1 MSVLIKNALR
11 LPVLKSAGKLLGT
24 NTVSNMTKL
33 QPRCMWQVSSNTL
46 AIFHHKC
53 NSFGQCTCSY
63 RKVHSLGGNFLSKA
77 ATEVAGKTAFTQ
89 GEKELAEFLDQEI
102 AAERKLQKIK
112 KIPTEVDG
120 YKVKLDGSE
129 VTLIK
134 VNGDETI
141 EINFNINH
149 TVDTDPVEPD
159 IEPTMDKPELGEMKS
174 RPTFEVEIRR
184 GGKTLGFTC
193 STVSPSHNQG
203 QQDESYND
211 LFMIDEV
218 VMYDGEWKDSNY
230 SVSGE
235 VLDGTLYDLF
245 MNLLE
250 DKGINNEFVDKVIE
264 ISTAYEHDN
273 YVRMLED
280 IQRFVTPK

>member
-11 LPVLKSAGKLLGT
+11 LPVFKSAGKLLGT
-24 NTVSNMTKL
+24 NTVSNMSKL
-33 QPRCMWQVSSNTL
+33 QARCMWQVSSNSL

-63 RKVHSLGGNFLSKA
+63 RKVHSLG
-77 ATEVAGKTAFTQ
+77 
-89 GEKELAEFLDQEI
+89 EKELAEFLVEEI